1 MSKIIE
7 KWWVLISLIL
17 LVGLYMWGVKYMYFH
32 QDDLDWFMMA
42 NQPFWE
48 VMSSP
53 LSDHINYLF
62 RILLK
67 FEWDIFH
74 LYFPGYLFVS
84 TVMHALVV
92 AMIYKVAKATSGRLD
107 LAAMAALIFT
117 INTNWTEV
125 VLWTS
130 GQTIS
135 ITALFVLLVMHAI
148 WQKKYRSISVWL
160 STFTSALAL
169 GLLPAI
175 FLVYGV
181 DYKKKKIFKL
191 GYVAILMSI
200 IVFLLYKY
208 VATDGTKIEYS
219 IAWMVKV
226 IEVMGL
232 AIINT
237 VIGRL
242 FIPFDRFETIRIVL
256 VCIAIGISAWKLRKN
271 LKEIF
276 EDKWSLFLMF
286 QIFFYYLVVAAG
298 RAQYGVGI
306 MRAERYAY
314 LGLALLLLLCVRL
327 LRNTKIG
334 KWVWIVPTILMI
346 QIFGLYRRSEDYVKR
361 PQQLKQVIEQ
371 VQKDRAVVNP
381 DSYLPYEILNDE
393 RLKYVDLI
401 KLIGG

>member
-107 LAAMAALIFT
+107 LAAMAALIFS

-148 WQKKYRSISVWL
+148 WQKNIVVFLYGYL
-160 STFTSALAL
+160 
-169 GLLPAI
+169 LLP
-175 FLVYGV
+175 
-181 DYKKKKIFKL
+181 
-191 GYVAILMSI
+191 
-200 IVFLLYKY
+200 
-208 VATDGTKIEYS
+208 
-219 IAWMVKV
+219 
-226 IEVMGL
+226 
-232 AIINT
+232 
-237 VIGRL
+237 RL
-242 FIPFDRFETIRIVL
+242 WHGD
-256 VCIAIGISAWKLRKN
+256 
-271 LKEIF
+271 
-276 EDKWSLFLMF
+276 
-286 QIFFYYLVVAAG
+286 YYL
-298 RAQYGVGI
+298 
-306 MRAERYAY
+306 
-314 LGLALLLLLCVRL
+314 
-327 LRNTKIG
+327 
-334 KWVWIVPTILMI
+334 PS
-346 QIFGLYRRSEDYVKR
+346 F
-361 PQQLKQVIEQ
+361 
-371 VQKDRAVVNP
+371 
-381 DSYLPYEILNDE
+381 
-393 RLKYVDLI
+393 
-401 KLIGG
+401 